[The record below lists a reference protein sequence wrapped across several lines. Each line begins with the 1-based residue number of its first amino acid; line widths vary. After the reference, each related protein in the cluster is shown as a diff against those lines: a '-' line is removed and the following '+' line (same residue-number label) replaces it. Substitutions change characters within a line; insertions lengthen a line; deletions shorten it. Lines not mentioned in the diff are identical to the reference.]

1 MKRSFRILGAI
12 TLANGL
18 PQVYIRYPG
27 NLSNGSVTT
36 LSHSTI
42 PRTEARPSEQYMK
55 IILRI
60 IGIALLNKWMLIGAY
75 ISTIGALIA
84 YVLLPRLFGDAIDRI
99 AEGLKS
105 GEIDQ
110 GPIVTIV
117 LIIFGLSVIRGV
129 LSFFQ
134 TYLGE
139 ALSQFVSYHIRNQF
153 YDHTQHM
160 SFAFHDRHHT
170 GNLMSRAITDVEN
183 IRMFINMGL
192 VRTPYFL
199 ALFIVVAIIL
209 IRMDWRLG
217 LISASFIP
225 VVAVYTGMIRLK
237 MRRIWLL
244 VQEKMAEM
252 STVVQENFTG
262 IRVVKAFAS
271 ESYEER
277 KFEEKNVDVATNS
290 FDAEK
295 LRASSTSFML
305 FTFLISMGLILWV
318 GGKRVMDG
326 DMTPGQLAQFIFYL
340 QVLQMPVRMAGWLVN
355 SYARAV
361 TAGQRLFEILDA
373 ESPVQE
379 APRAI
384 DMPRAK
390 GRVRFD
396 NVSFAYDADRPVLTD
411 ITLDAKPGEVVALL
425 GAPGS
430 GKTSIVNLVPRFYD
444 ITGGTL
450 TIDGVDVR
458 EFTLA
463 SLRRNIGIVQ
473 QDVFLFTTT
482 IKENIA
488 YGRVE
493 ASDDDVVRAA
503 KVAQLHDFIESLP
516 DGYDTHIGERGSTLS
531 GGQRQR
537 MSIARAVLLD
547 PPVLILDDST
557 SSVDAQTEDQI
568 RQAMESVMEGRTTFV
583 IAHRLSTVHRA
594 DAIVV
599 LEDGRIVDR
608 GTHLELLA
616 KDGLYR
622 RIYDLQL
629 RPQEEVM
636 RDMESPVLAD
646 QNVPADS

>member
-1 MKRSFRILGAI
+1 
-12 TLANGL
+12 LA
-18 PQVYIRYPG
+18 RAR
-27 NLSNGSVTT
+27 SNGSLTP
-36 LSHSTI
+36 LSRPTI
-42 PRTEARPSEQYMK
+42 PRMEARPSEPFMK

-60 IGIALLNKWMLIGAY
+60 IGIALRNKWMLIGAY
-75 ISTIGALIA
+75 ISTFGAFVA
-84 YVLLPRLFGDAIDRI
+84 YVALPRLFGEAIDRI
-99 AEGLKS
+99 IEAFEL
-105 GEIDQ
+105 GESDQ
-110 GPIVTIV
+110 GPIITIV

-129 LSFFQ
+129 LSFTQ
-134 TYLGE
+134 SYLGE
-139 ALSQFVSYHIRNQF
+139 ALSHYVTYDIRNEF
-153 YDHTQHM
+153 YNRTQHL

-170 GNLMSRAITDVEN
+170 GNLMSRVITDVEN

-192 VRTPYFL
+192 VRAPYFV
-199 ALFIVVAIIL
+199 ALFIVVAVIL

-225 VVAVYTGMIRLK
+225 VVVVYTGVIGSKL
-237 MRRIWLL
+237 RRIWR
-244 VQEKMAEM
+244 VAQEKMGDL

-262 IRVVKAFAS
+262 VRVVKAFAS
-271 ESYEER
+271 EPYEER
-277 KFEEKNVDVATNS
+277 KFEEKNLDVAANYIE
-290 FDAEK
+290 AEK
-295 LRASSTSFML
+295 LRASSMSFML
-305 FTFLISMGLILWV
+305 FTFLVSLGLIIWV

-326 DMTPGQLAQFIFYL
+326 YMTPGELAQFIFYL

-355 SYARAV
+355 IYARAV

-396 NVSFAYDADRPVLTD
+396 NVSFSYDATHPVLTD
-411 ITLDAKPGEVVALL
+411 ITLDAKPGELVALL

-430 GKTSIVNLVPRFYD
+430 GKTSIVSLVPRFYD
-444 ITGGTL
+444 VTVGTL

-493 ASDDDVVRAA
+493 ASLNDIVRAA

-516 DGYDTHIGERGSTLS
+516 DGYDTEIGERGATLS

-557 SSVDAQTEDQI
+557 SSVDVETEDQI
-568 RQAMESVMEGRTTFV
+568 RQGMESVMEGRTTFV

-594 DAIVV
+594 DAILV
-599 LEDGRIVDR
+599 LKDGRIVDR
-608 GTHLELLA
+608 GTHRELLA
-616 KDGLYR
+616 SDGLYR
-622 RIYDLQL
+622 KIYDLQL

-636 RDMESPVLAD
+636 RDMESPDLAD
-646 QNVPADS
+646 PNAPADS